1 MKYFTSWLQ
10 TIVQL
15 FLSSIMPIM
24 KNAVKMIIRVKSVEQ
39 GWLDFF
45 GGNFRNTF
53 FQRKREIFLNTSE
66 SKQKCV
72 SCARNGTLK
81 LRTRRIPFHLFFPF
95 CLTFMQNG
103 GNYHERKTEKPSFFF
118 SEFSVVQ
125 GAEYWKSGWSLA
137 LEKNRLSS
145 Y

>member
-39 GWLDFF
+39 GWLDFS

-53 FQRKREIFLNTSE
+53 FREKGEIFLNTSE

-81 LRTRRIPFHLFFPF
+81 LRTRRIPFHLFFSILLDF
-95 CLTFMQNG
+95 YAKWGKLSWEKNW
-103 GNYHERKTEKPSFFF
+103 KTILLLLWIF
-118 SEFSVVQ
+118 SCTRCWILEVWMKF
-125 GAEYWKSGWSLA
+125 GAG
-137 LEKNRLSS
+137 KNRLSS
-145 Y
+145 C